1 MFLTESVKIKNPP
14 RRRVEGAESEDASL
28 TRCFLTEGTNHR
40 YGNELIVVGIDQIS
54 AAGSC
59 RFPPQLMVQMIAH
72 THLFGLC
79 KHTHLHAPRGR
90 GNT

>member
-1 MFLTESVKIKNPP
+1 MFSMENSLFLTESVKIKNPP

-59 RFPPQLMVQMIAH
+59 RFPPAADGPDDL
-72 THLFGLC
+72 TH
-79 KHTHLHAPRGR
+79 PPVRPV
-90 GNT
+90 